1 MKHIAFSVK
10 PFDRRYLLGAAED
23 VGLEITPL
31 EARLTPATAGLAQG
45 ASTASLFIYDTADAE
60 ILESLHAGGVRM
72 LALRSAGFNHV
83 DLAAADRLGIT
94 IARVPAYS
102 PNAVAEHAAAL
113 VLTLNRKTHKAYNR
127 VRENNF
133 SIDGLMGFD
142 LSTRTV
148 GIIGLGK
155 IGACFARIMAGFGC
169 QIVVSDPNATPDHL
183 PDGAEIVAPD
193 ELFRRADIVSLH
205 CPLTPSTKHI
215 IDEAAFGSMRRG
227 AMLIN
232 TSRGALVDSRA
243 AIGALKSGQLGSLG
257 LDVYEEEGDLFFQ
270 DLSDQVIQ
278 DDTLARLM
286 TFPNVLVTAHQ
297 AFFTHEAVEAIA
309 RTTVSNLSAYEN
321 SGEEGIPAEN
331 LVCYQSHAR

>member
-1 MKHIAFSVK
+1 MKHIAYSVK
-10 PFDRRYLLGAAED
+10 PFDRKYLLGAAESA
-23 VGLEITPL
+23 GIEITPL
-31 EARLTPATAGLAQG
+31 EARLTPATAERAQG
-45 ASTASLFIYDTADAE
+45 ASSASLFIYDIADAGT
-60 ILESLHAGGVRM
+60 LESLHAAGVR
-72 LALRSAGFNHV
+72 LIALRSAGFNHV
-83 DLAAADRLGIT
+83 DLAAAERLGIT

-102 PNAVAEHAAAL
+102 PNAVAEHAVAL
-113 VLTLNRKTHKAYNR
+113 ILTLNRKTHKAYNR

-169 QIVVSDPNATPDHL
+169 RIIVSDPNAEADHL
-183 PDGAEIVAPD
+183 PDGAELVEPD
-193 ELFRRADIVSLH
+193 QLFQRADIVSLH
-205 CPLTPSTKHI
+205 CPLTPETKHI
-215 IDEAAFGSMRRG
+215 IDRQALGSMRPG

-232 TSRGALVDSRA
+232 TSRGALVDSQA
-243 AIGALKSGQLGSLG
+243 AIDALKSGKLGAVG

-278 DDTLARLM
+278 DDALARLM
-286 TFPNVLVTAHQ
+286 TFPNVLITAHQ

-309 RTTVSNLSAYEN
+309 RTTVANIEAFERA
-321 SGEEGIPAEN
+321 GPDAIPQQN
-331 LVCYQSHAR
+331 IVGYSSHAR